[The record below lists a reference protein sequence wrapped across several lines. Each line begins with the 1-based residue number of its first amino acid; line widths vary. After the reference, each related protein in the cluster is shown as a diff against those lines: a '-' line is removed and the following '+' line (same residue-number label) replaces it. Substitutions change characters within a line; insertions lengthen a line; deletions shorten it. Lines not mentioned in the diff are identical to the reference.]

1 MDLRCR
7 PNHHR
12 VLRTVASSGVWTVEA
27 VPYRTRVTTVRRAR
41 HRRQMSR
48 VSGPIRRRRDRGSG
62 AKIPDEFA
70 EPEIPTEKYGTLVLR
85 VNRHTLAHAFWHH
98 AYTPR
103 AYIIRLAVIARES
116 VSVGCVIFMS
126 FKITMYNAV
135 TDLFASIHTCTS
147 SGPREKVAFVTCALC
162 SNYIH
167 NYSALNSPDR

>member
-85 VNRHTLAHAFWHH
+85 VNTHTRTRVLAPRIHAESVYNTACRH
-98 AYTPR
+98 R
-103 AYIIRLAVIARES
+103 AREHF
-116 VSVGCVIFMS
+116 GRLC
-126 FKITMYNAV
+126 
-135 TDLFASIHTCTS
+135 DIH
-147 SGPREKVAFVTCALC
+147 EF
-162 SNYIH
+162 
-167 NYSALNSPDR
+167 